1 MEEMDE
7 KIYQKDAIR
16 FKNSILVPLF
26 TRVKGLAAF
35 LNKDDEKKLL
45 EEYETARA
53 LILSNVDY
61 LDSDEKLQKL
71 DQIYN
76 GLILSLRKELK
87 KPGNLVNH
95 LHERFLIFYNL
106 LKLWKQY
113 THYLRMGSDEI
124 ISYVSSQTSQVGTNE
139 RDDADNTLYYT
150 SDAEIG
156 LEDATIDLQE
166 ADFDVQSIR

>member
-7 KIYQKDAIR
+7 KLYQKDSIR

-35 LNKDDEKKLL
+35 LNRDDEKKLM

-61 LDSDEKLQKL
+61 LESDQKLEKL

-76 GLILSLRKELK
+76 GLILSLRKELM

-106 LKLWKQY
+106 LKLWKEY
-113 THYLRMGSDEI
+113 TYFLRMGSDEI
-124 ISYVSSQTSQVGTNE
+124 ISYVSSQTSQTGTNE
-139 RDDADNTLYYT
+139 RSDMDNTLYYT
-150 SDAEIG
+150 SDAELG
-156 LEDATIDLQE
+156 LEEQSK
-166 ADFDVQSIR
+166 DFQGDMDIQSIR